1 MAFNP
6 KSLQNLNRKGRQKKI
21 TTALKD
27 VPIDA
32 QQKIYAALWTALTHN
47 NYADAKKYLESV
59 NIPDYGFVIQLAIK
73 ELGSKNGWRCFI
85 DIAERLF
92 GKPQLMILSDKDT
105 PTFKIEFVKNE
116 EEDNDN
122 DNEDDEG

>member
-1 MAFNP
+1 MPFNP

-47 NYADAKKYLESV
+47 NYAEAKKYLESV
-59 NIPDYGFVIQLAIK
+59 DIPDYGFVIQLAIK
-73 ELGSKNGWRCFI
+73 ELGSKNGWRCFM
-85 DIAERLF
+85 DIIERLF
-92 GKPQLMILSDKDT
+92 GKPQIMITADKET
-105 PTFKIEFVKNE
+105 PTFKLEFVKNE
-116 EEDNDN
+116 DNDK
-122 DNEDDEG
+122 DNES